1 MSLSERVGRYVISVC
16 TSSLCVC
23 LGADELLEH
32 AQQRLGVPLGGT
44 TVDGL
49 FTIKG
54 SDCLAACGN
63 APCVMV
69 NERLVGDVG
78 TVHFDDL
85 VSRLAADDG
94 DSEVIWPCSAL
105 QH

>member
-1 MSLSERVGRYVISVC
+1 MSSSERVGRYVISLC

-23 LGADELLEH
+23 LGAGELLEH

-54 SDCLAACGN
+54 TDCLAACGN

-69 NERLVGDVG
+69 NEQLVGDVG
-78 TVHFDDL
+78 TIRFDAL
-85 VSRLAADDG
+85 ISRLAAGDG
-94 DSEVIWPCSAL
+94 DNEVS
-105 QH
+105 